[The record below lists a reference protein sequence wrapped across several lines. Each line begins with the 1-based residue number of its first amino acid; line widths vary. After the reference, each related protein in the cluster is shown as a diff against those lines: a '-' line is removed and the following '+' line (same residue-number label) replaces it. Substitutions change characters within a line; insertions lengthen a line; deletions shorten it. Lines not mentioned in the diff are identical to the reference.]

1 MKRIAWITALVLGTL
16 AVLFLLWQFRVAF
29 VVFLLS
35 LATAAAVRP
44 VITLLTK
51 RSIKRGIAIL
61 ITNLSL
67 LVLVGGLLVILSRP
81 LVEDLAQMTNNLQ
94 LWYENLV
101 QTWPESGDG
110 LQSAIIGQL
119 PPTAA
124 LFKALGGAEGSQALQ
139 GLLGTASGLA
149 GFLSQAVV
157 IIILAIYWSFDQI
170 HFERLWISLIPVER
184 RKQARGLWRDIES
197 GVGNYILGEV
207 VQSYLAVL
215 ILWLSFSWI
224 GLPQP
229 ALLAVFSSLFW
240 FIPWLGAVLALI
252 PVILVGLSISPL
264 VALGAGMLTVAT
276 LALMEVFIQPLF
288 FSRQRFNSLFL
299 VLVVIILTQAYG
311 LLGLI
316 LAPALAA
323 ALEIGYQHLS
333 VRRESELRAE
343 QVSEEI
349 SQLQSSLQNLQQ
361 RLQSPDASTTPEMV
375 NLTERLGVLMDKTVD
390 YLAESGEKFPPPR
403 TSRAHPQR

>member
-16 AVLFLLWQFRVAF
+16 TVLVLLWQFRVAF
-29 VVFLLS
+29 IVFLLS
-35 LATAAAVRP
+35 LATAAAIRP
-44 VITLLTK
+44 VILSLTT
-51 RSIKRGIAIL
+51 RGFKRGIAIL
-61 ITNLSL
+61 VTNLSSL
-67 LVLVGGLLVILSRP
+67 LLVGGLLIILSRP

-94 LWYENLV
+94 LSYENLLR
-101 QTWPESGDG
+101 TWLESDAG
-110 LQSAIIGQL
+110 LQSAISGQL
-119 PPTAA
+119 PPTQELFAA
-124 LFKALGGAEGSQALQ
+124 LSGEEGRQALQ

-157 IIILAIYWSFDQI
+157 IIILSIYWSIDQI

-215 ILWLSFSWI
+215 LLWLSFTWI

-252 PVILVGLSISPL
+252 PVILVGLSVSPL

-276 LALMEVFIQPLF
+276 LALMEVFVQPF
-288 FSRQRFNSLFL
+288 FFNRQRFNSLFL
-299 VLVVIILTQAYG
+299 VLVVIILTQAFG

-343 QVSEEI
+343 QISEEI
-349 SQLQSSLQNLQQ
+349 SQMQASLETLQQ
-361 RLQSPDASTTPEMV
+361 RLQSPDSNSAPEMV
-375 NLTERLGVLMDKTVD
+375 NLTERLQALMDKTIA
-390 YLAESGEKFPPPR
+390 YMAESGEKPL
-403 TSRAHPQR
+403 SKLGKGMKVQK